1 MVNQLLL
8 LITFAFKI
16 FDLCTWLRHTLTDAY
31 LYWCGTLRINNNN
44 DRLIRIKG
52 LWCRGSGEPRAG
64 ADLQSKS
71 STLTPQ
77 ICEQEKNPQGF
88 LDFGGV
94 QKNPDDEKISSEI
107 FAVRVVIRPRAREE
121 FHRNSSNS
129 ESSSGLEGEGV
140 IRQNHSETHK
150 LNMGRK
156 CPGKGYDLV
165 EELLRNSSSPRG
177 LTTTRISKVG

>member
-1 MVNQLLL
+1 LTSASISLTFFSSAAIRSSVAADNEGSIMVNQLLL

-94 QKNPDDEKISSEI
+94 QKNPDDEKIS
-107 FAVRVVIRPRAREE
+107 
-121 FHRNSSNS
+121 
-129 ESSSGLEGEGV
+129 
-140 IRQNHSETHK
+140 
-150 LNMGRK
+150 
-156 CPGKGYDLV
+156 
-165 EELLRNSSSPRG
+165 
-177 LTTTRISKVG
+177 